1 MKDFY
6 HTKAWKIK
14 RKRILRRDGYMSALS
29 KRYGKRI
36 VGETVHHILP
46 RDIFPEYQMEDWN
59 LITLSNQEH
68 NRMHDRVTG
77 DLTDEGMELLRRTVR
92 AKGMNEDG
100 ILERISER
108 SGTV

>member
-6 HTKAWKIK
+6 HSKAWKMK

-59 LITLSNQEH
+59 LITLSIQEH
-68 NRMHDRVTG
+68 NRMHDRMTG
-77 DLTDEGMELLRRTVR
+77 DLSPEGIELLRRTAR
-92 AKGMNEDG
+92 AKGLNENE
-100 ILERISER
+100 LVKRISEA
-108 SGTV
+108 SGAL